1 MRLVPAVLGALIGV
15 AGLVAVDRVL
25 SARSATPPL
34 IPSER
39 HWEDRFP
46 DVVLQTHDGRS
57 VRFYED
63 LIKDKIVAINFMYVG
78 CTKF

>member
-1 MRLVPAVLGALIGV
+1 MTRVLPAVLGVLLGA
-15 AGLVAVDRVL
+15 AGLFAFDRAL
-25 SARSATPPL
+25 AARSAGGAPTD
-34 IPSER
+34 R

-46 DVVLQTHDGRS
+46 DVVLQTHDGRN

-63 LIKDKIVAINFMYVG
+63 LIKGKVVAINFMYVG